1 MKRFY
6 FKVLCETFIRRHRHN
21 KLKVLFRLNGGYKNE
36 QLLNSI
42 FPIIA
47 TGTEWGG
54 TKKNCVKKET
64 EKSVSI
70 FGGTYTPCMVPLTG
84 LGPVRFLHRGIFS
97 LLYVAIAVISDVV
110 VRTLSL
116 P

>member
-70 FGGTYTPCMVPLTG
+70 FGGDVYPLAWC
-84 LGPVRFLHRGIFS
+84 R
-97 LLYVAIAVISDVV
+97 
-110 VRTLSL
+110 
-116 P
+116 